1 MANYDPKYNS
11 LRLLSCGNQIE
22 NAMAIL
28 KQLTNWEEDFKYLEN
43 LKDKIYE
50 EYLVQIKATVTPQD
64 KG

>member
-1 MANYDPKYNS
+1 MTNYDPKYNS

-28 KQLTNWEEDFKYLEN
+28 EQLTTWEEDIKYLDF

-50 EYLVQIKATVTPQD
+50 EYFRLVKVTVTPQD

>member
-1 MANYDPKYNS
+1 MTHYDSKYNS

-22 NAMAIL
+22 NALVIL
-28 KQLTNWEEDFKYLEN
+28 KQLTNWEEDFKYLDN

-50 EYLVQIKATVTPQD
+50 EYFEQIKVTPQD

>member
-1 MANYDPKYNS
+1 MTNYDPKYNS

-50 EYLVQIKATVTPQD
+50 EYLVQIRVTVTPQD